1 MLEKTVET
9 YLVDRVRAAGGDAYK
24 FTSPQRRSVPDR
36 IVAFPPGRL
45 YFVEL
50 KRPGNKPTK
59 AQLREHERLRALGCD
74 VRVIDSRE
82 AVDTFVREAS
92 APPAPY
98 LYVYEYPSPFG
109 GTHREF
115 SPTTWNG
122 QQPAR
127 AVALYVAPQ
136 QPAGDKSR
144 ADALTPCIHADD
156 PKACYRVRCQLGGKC
171 ADDDMSPRQP
181 AAAPIDDAEE
191 MRDAAMRTVQAM
203 GLIYTPGSDRWRPN
217 SNHAPAP
224 SPADERAA
232 FEKLAAKIHY
242 PGCWDTAAYPTLAEA
257 LVECAAWYDVRC
269 GECADGSRARAASAS
284 QPADERAAFE
294 KWWLDGSYGF
304 RKCDIFESN
313 DVTEDNALEIF
324 QEGWQAHASSANETG
339 EKGADAL
346 AHEVWAA
353 AQLVPGEGIEDGVQ
367 RIAAILSRSP
377 AMAAEAAAIPAGYA
391 LVPVKI
397 TDEMI
402 EAAMESHYGKR
413 RVRQHGGAAGIAM
426 TVNEHDWNGIDAMRR
441 FWKGALAAAPQP
453 AQADA
458 RVGLTG
464 EQRSTLE
471 SLARTS
477 TPYEQEVLRG
487 ILTGQAGGAA

>member
-232 FEKLAAKIHY
+232 RVSLLLTHEQVSALYVHLVHRNRPEFGWIESPLVAIE
-242 PGCWDTAAYPTLAEA
+242 EA
-257 LVECAAWYDVRC
+257 LKPAHNAIHDRGFNAMNRRFFGDDRFKFDEAEMPSEIAPQ
-269 GECADGSRARAASAS
+269 ARAASATK
-284 QPADERAAFE
+284 PADERAAFE

-377 AMAAEAAAIPAGYA
+377 AMAAEAVGIVHRPAFNGQDFSVEWLSPPSA
-391 LVPVKI
+391 
-397 TDEMI
+397 
-402 EAAMESHYGKR
+402 GK
-413 RVRQHGGAAGIAM
+413 
-426 TVNEHDWNGIDAMRR
+426 
-441 FWKGALAAAPQP
+441 LYAAPQL